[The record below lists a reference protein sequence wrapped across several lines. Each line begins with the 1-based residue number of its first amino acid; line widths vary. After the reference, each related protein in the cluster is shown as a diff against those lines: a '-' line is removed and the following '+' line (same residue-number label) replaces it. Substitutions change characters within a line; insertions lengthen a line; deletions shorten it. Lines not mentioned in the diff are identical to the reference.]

1 MSGPV
6 VGMSESNER
15 REGAREECREGESDG
30 VCVLLALGSVVRM
43 SGSRKTLQQTATHT
57 ATHNAHNTSVR
68 ACGGSARERRSKGQ
82 SEAESRI
89 ERERKEREREE
100 RETEERASALS
111 CMCVCVC
118 MCACVY
124 AKSMDT
130 RA

>member
-1 MSGPV
+1 
-6 VGMSESNER
+6 MSESNER

-89 ERERKEREREE
+89 EREREEREREE
-100 RETEERASALS
+100 RGRAVS